1 MTMRSGSSASTVPPL
16 LPRKVLTKPAD
27 HMTDNFAGVAS
38 RYAKHLGNLA
48 CSSPSLGI
56 KRQIDQGTQSII
68 GMFGELHTPK
78 RIFIMSMSN
87 ANAKYSASATH
98 PMYLI

>member
-1 MTMRSGSSASTVPPL
+1 MTMRSSSSASTVPSL

-27 HMTDNFAGVAS
+27 HMADNFAEVAS
-38 RYAKHLGNLA
+38 RYTKHLGNLA
-48 CSSPSLGI
+48 CSGPSLGI
-56 KRQIDQGTQSII
+56 KRQVDQGSQSII
-68 GMFGELHTPK
+68 DMFGELHTPK

-87 ANAKYSASATH
+87 ANAKYSALTTH